1 MRSRKVSAR
10 GRAGDAFPSSEDDW
24 KRTCQLD
31 VAPRARKRGRHG
43 RGRTGDAADGDE
55 PALAVVLA
63 ADRVSRAVARG
74 NGKKVGSTRASTRA
88 WKTKRDAPGVARANA
103 DDGER
108 GASEADHDVGAKDDA
123 EEPEDERRDGVVGGD
138 DLVAALDGTGRARRG
153 RGSAGRLGGGSSW
166 ARAEHASARSSLAGI
181 ACVMNGGYA
190 RARVWLDDDSPCLL
204 EE

>member
-74 NGKKVGSTRASTRA
+74 NGKKSWINTRVHESMENQTRR
-88 WKTKRDAPGVARANA
+88 TRSCP
-103 DDGER
+103 
-108 GASEADHDVGAKDDA
+108 SQ
-123 EEPEDERRDGVVGGD
+123 RR
-138 DLVAALDGTGRARRG
+138 
-153 RGSAGRLGGGSSW
+153 
-166 ARAEHASARSSLAGI
+166 
-181 ACVMNGGYA
+181 
-190 RARVWLDDDSPCLL
+190 
-204 EE
+204 